1 MSIHPPHNKRCSAVH
16 NTIGGRFCHFVM
28 HVPVDAPAVC
38 CPRRFLLFPIQINL
52 TPRRH
57 PTPLHPQNPRY
68 RMRRGAHWRAIDPL
82 DLRPDEWLTDPN
94 RYKTW
99 SCSLGTVP
107 LPPTEGTAHMAAA
120 AAFRRRVGELESVEG
135 CERLGPSVSAEGW
148 ASGGGG
154 GGAPAGAAAAAA
166 GG

>member
-1 MSIHPPHNKRCSAVH
+1 
-16 NTIGGRFCHFVM
+16 
-28 HVPVDAPAVC
+28 
-38 CPRRFLLFPIQINL
+38 
-52 TPRRH
+52 
-57 PTPLHPQNPRY
+57 
-68 RMRRGAHWRAIDPL
+68 MRRGAHWRAIDPL

-99 SCSLGTVP
+99 SCSLGAAVP
-107 LPPTEGTAHMAAA
+107 LPPTEGTPAHMAAA

-135 CERLGPSVSAEGW
+135 CERLGRSVSAEGW

-154 GGAPAGAAAAAA
+154 GGGGGGGAPAGAAAAA